1 MKNLRYL
8 TETAFLLLIIN
19 SLPLKV
25 GAQEESGSKFN
36 VGADIYSS
44 YVWRGSK
51 LGQGPAF
58 QPSVDFSDGGLTVG
72 VWGSVDAGGY
82 TEADPYI
89 SYSFPFGLSLGIT
102 DYYLPDLPLSE
113 TSIVSGSHAL
123 ELNCGFEQ
131 GGFSLS
137 ANYIVNEAGGIG
149 SAGGDKYVQIGYN
162 FGDAGIFSGAGD
174 GWHTASGGFNIC
186 YIGLEVSK
194 EIEVTDRF
202 SIPVTGQVVVNPDS
216 EKLFVVVG
224 ISF

>member
-1 MKNLRYL
+1 MKNLKYL
-8 TETAFLLLIIN
+8 TRTVVLLLIIN
-19 SLPLKV
+19 SLPPKV

-36 VGADIYSS
+36 VSAGLYSS

-58 QPSVDFSDGGLTVG
+58 QPSIDFSDGGLTIG

-82 TEADPYI
+82 AEADPYI
-89 SYSFPFGLSLGIT
+89 SYSFPFGLTLGIT

-131 GGFSLS
+131 GGFSLG

-162 FGDAGIFSGAGD
+162 FGDAGIFAGAGD
-174 GWHTASGGFNIC
+174 GWHTAGGGFRIC
-186 YIGLEVSK
+186 NIGLEVSK

-202 SIPVTGQVVVNPDS
+202 SIPVTGQVGVNPDT